1 MLESFQDHLDT
12 RFPFLRKSRLL
23 LAVSG
28 GLDSMAMC
36 DLFLKSGFDVS
47 LAHCN
52 FTLRGNESDADERF
66 VADYAQRNGLMLHH
80 TRFDTRAFAADNRL
94 SIQLAARQL
103 RYMWFDELL
112 EKFKYD
118 YLLTAHH
125 ADDNIETFLINL
137 SRRSGI
143 GGLSGIPEQNGK
155 IVRPL
160 LPFYRHDLEQYV
172 RSQRIEWRED
182 SSNASGDYLRN
193 RIRQRLIPVLNDTV
207 PGFADAIGESLKNL
221 NMARRMADDA
231 AHLVYKEVAVEL
243 PGKTLFKCAE
253 LTRLE
258 HYAAYLHHWF
268 APYGFTAWNDI
279 YALVDATSGKQIL
292 SATHRLVKDREVLIL
307 ETLKQPSDE
316 VVLIDVGTNEVASP
330 LRLQFSMV
338 DAVKDAGDNRIFADA
353 DLLQFPL
360 TLRRWQAGDVFVPFG
375 MRGSKKVSKFL
386 KDEKVSLPDKD
397 AVWVL
402 CSGETILWVIGRR
415 MSDLFKV
422 TDATQNIIRIDF
434 IP

>member
-1 MLESFQDHLDT
+1 MLKAFQDHLDA

-52 FTLRGNESDADERF
+52 FTLRGIESDADAHF
-66 VADYAQRNGLMLHH
+66 VADFAQRNGLTLHH
-80 TRFDTRAFAADNRL
+80 TRFDTRAFATDNRL

-112 EKFKYD
+112 DKFKYD

-160 LPFYRHDLEQYV
+160 LPFYRHELEAFV
-172 RSQRIEWRED
+172 RSQLIDWRED

-193 RIRQRLIPVLNDTV
+193 RIRQKLIPVLNDTV

-221 NMARRMADDA
+221 YMARRMADDA
-231 AHLVYKEVAVEL
+231 AHLVYREVAVEL
-243 PGKTLFKCAE
+243 AGKTLFKCHE

-258 HYAAYLHHWF
+258 HYAAYLHHWL
-268 APYGFTAWNDI
+268 APYGFTAWDDV
-279 YALVDATSGKQIL
+279 YALVKAMSGKQVL

-307 ETLKQPSDE
+307 EKLQEPSNE
-316 VVLIDVGTNEVASP
+316 AVLIAFGTPEVALP
-330 LRLQFSMV
+330 VRLKFSMA

-360 TLRRWQAGDVFVPFG
+360 MLRRWQAGDFFVPFG
-375 MRGSKKVSKFL
+375 MRGSKKVAKFL

-402 CSGETILWVIGRR
+402 CSGDLILWVVGRR